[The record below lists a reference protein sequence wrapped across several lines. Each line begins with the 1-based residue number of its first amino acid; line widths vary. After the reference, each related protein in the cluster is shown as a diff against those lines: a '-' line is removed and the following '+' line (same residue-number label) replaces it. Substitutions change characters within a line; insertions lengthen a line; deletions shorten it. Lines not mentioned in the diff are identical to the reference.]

1 MKRIAG
7 RLNHTAYTILIL
19 LITVIMM
26 TGGSQVFAQGR
37 PLTDG
42 MIMEVI
48 EDEIENDP
56 GVSLNDV
63 DIEVNNG
70 VVTMTG
76 SVRSALAAERA
87 ARVAETVR
95 GVRMVENRITVEPYV
110 LRSDEQIQND
120 IKQALLKDPATESFE
135 VNVTVSDNVAT
146 LGGTVQ
152 SWQEKMLAEKIAK
165 SVKGIK
171 NVENNIDVNYVEERA
186 DTEIQQSI
194 ESALERDV
202 LVDDA
207 LIEVQVNDG
216 RVKLTGTVG
225 SASEKTQAISDAW
238 VSGVT
243 AVDAAGLEVEKW
255 ARDRTFREGKY
266 AKRSEEEIREA
277 VETALAANPRVFSFN
292 VRPVVNDDV
301 VILRG
306 EVNNLKAKRAA
317 ADEAREV
324 IGVNRVKNRLKVKN
338 VTRMS
343 GEKLEADIR
352 DALAR
357 DPYVDQYEIIVEV
370 SNSIANL
377 YGTVDS
383 YFEKAQADDI
393 ASRVI
398 GVVEVDNNLTVSNT
412 MEPFTYDPYVDDWYV
427 YDYDWYDYQPYYTMK
442 NDVEILEDINSEMFW
457 SPFVDADEVNV
468 SVEDGVAT
476 LTGEIDSWMEY
487 SSATENA
494 YEGGA
499 TWVNNN
505 LELSEYD

>member
-1 MKRIAG
+1 MKRIT
-7 RLNHTAYTILIL
+7 RRWNHTAYTILIL
-19 LITVIMM
+19 LITAMM
-26 TGGSQVFAQGR
+26 MAGGSQVFAQER
-37 PLTDG
+37 PLTNG

-120 IKQALLKDPATESFE
+120 INQALLKDPATESFE

-165 SVKGIK
+165 GVKGVK
-171 NVENNIDVNYVEERA
+171 GVENNIDVNYVAERA

-194 ESALERDV
+194 ESALERNV

-216 RVKLTGTVG
+216 KVKLTGTVG
-225 SASEKTQAISDAW
+225 SASEKTQAISAAW

-243 AVDAAGLEVEKW
+243 AVDAAGLEAEKW

-266 AKRSEEEIREA
+266 AKRSGEEIREA

-292 VRPVVNDDV
+292 VRPVVNDDI

-317 ADEAREV
+317 ADEARKV

-343 GEKLEADIR
+343 SEKLEADIR

-377 YGTVDS
+377 HGTVDS

-442 NDVEILEDINSEMFW
+442 SDVEILEDINSEMFW

-505 LELSEYD
+505 LELSE